1 MPRTSKEAKSQ
12 ENREHKVAD
21 LEKKVRD
28 LVSNFFTQMIPKKC
42 CNYPKGFTMHLCR
55 RNGKQYRP

>member
-1 MPRTSKEAKSQ
+1 MARTSKEAKSQ

-28 LVSNFFTQMIPKKC
+28 LVSYSY
-42 CNYPKGFTMHLCR
+42 NYHENSLPYLFYLLHML
-55 RNGKQYRP
+55 P